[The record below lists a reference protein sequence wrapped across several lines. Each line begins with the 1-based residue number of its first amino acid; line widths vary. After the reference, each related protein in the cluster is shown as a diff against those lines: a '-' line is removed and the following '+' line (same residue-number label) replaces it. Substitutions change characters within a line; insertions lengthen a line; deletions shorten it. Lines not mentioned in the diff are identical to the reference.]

1 MKNTF
6 LFILALGLT
15 FNIFGQTDAI
25 IMEIDGK
32 PVTKSEFLQI
42 YLKNN
47 NDPKYDQ
54 ASMDEYMDLF
64 RKFKLKVAEAEALG
78 YDTIPRLKKEL
89 EGYRKQLATPYLTDS
104 SMNQIMV
111 REAYDRV
118 SEEIRA
124 SHILLRLNPD
134 VTPKDTLLAYNR
146 LLKLRKEIMDGK
158 DFEMVAKGKGG
169 SEDPSV
175 KDNGGDLGYFTAFQM
190 VTPFEDAAYT
200 TPVGEVSMPIR
211 TKFGY
216 HIIQVV
222 DKRPARGT
230 ITAAHIMVA
239 KGDNSGDDEEGSSAS
254 AKKKIDEIYMRLK
267 NGEDFESLAKQFSDD
282 PSTNSKGGV
291 LPTFGSGTTT
301 RMVTNFED
309 AAFSIKEDGGM
320 CEPIETQYGWHII
333 KRLNLVPLASF
344 DKMKK
349 ELENRVSR
357 DDRAKRTQD
366 SFVKKLK
373 EEYNYK
379 AKSARRVNYYKKVLD
394 STYFEGE
401 FKADQVKKNKVLYK
415 MDGQKI
421 RQSEFSEFLAKT
433 YRTQPQQSV
442 ETLVDNQYKE
452 FEKSQILGYE
462 ESKLEMKYPAFKS
475 LMQEYHDGIL
485 LYEVMSDK
493 VWNKGMKDT
502 TGLKTFFETNREN
515 YMWGVRY
522 DAMVYE
528 CLNMDVAKQVAKMI
542 KNDTITSKHVIDK
555 INEKS
560 QLNLSVKTNKFEVNK
575 TPFLIDRNLKKGV
588 NEIYSFE
595 DKFYV
600 VKVDDILPAGMKELK
615 DTKGAVTSDYQN
627 YLEKEWLMEIEK
639 KHPVQINTEVLYN
652 LNK

>member
-1 MKNTF
+1 MKNIF

-15 FNIFGQTDAI
+15 LNLFGQTDAV

-54 ASMDEYMDLF
+54 TSMDEYMELF

-78 YDTIPRLKKEL
+78 YDTVPRLKKEL

-111 REAYDRV
+111 KEAYDRV
-118 SEEIRA
+118 TEEIRA

-134 VTPKDTLLAYNR
+134 VTPKDTLSAYNR
-146 LLKLRKEIMDGK
+146 LMKMRKEIIEGK

-200 TPVGEVSMPIR
+200 TPIGEVSMPIR

-239 KGDNSGDDEEGSSAS
+239 KGDNSDAEEEGSSANV
-254 AKKKIDEIYMRLK
+254 KKKIDEIYIRLK
-267 NGEDFESLAKQFSDD
+267 NGEDFEGLAKQFSDD

-309 AAFSIKEDGGM
+309 AAFSINEDGGI

-373 EEYNYK
+373 KDYDYK
-379 AKSARRVNYYKKVLD
+379 AKSVRRVNYFKNVID
-394 STYFEGE
+394 STFFAGK

-415 MDGQKI
+415 IDGQKI
-421 RQSEFSEFLAKT
+421 RQIEFADFLAKT
-433 YRTQPQQSV
+433 YRTQPQQSA
-442 ETLVDNQYKE
+442 EKLVDDQYKE
-452 FEKSQILGYE
+452 FEKTQILGYE

-502 TGLKTFFETNREN
+502 TGLKTFFENNRQD
-515 YMWGVRY
+515 YIWGVRY

-528 CLNMDVAKQVAKMI
+528 CLNMEVAKQVSDMI
-542 KNDTITSKHVIDK
+542 KYDTITSIHVIDK
-555 INEKS
+555 INAKS
-560 QLNLSVKTNKFEVNK
+560 QLNLSVKTNKFEVDK
-575 TPFLIDRNLKKGV
+575 TPFLSNANLNKGINPV
-588 NEIYSFE
+588 YSFE
-595 DKFYV
+595 DKYYV
-600 VKVDDILPAGMKELK
+600 VKVDDILPAGIKELNE
-615 DTKGAVTSDYQN
+615 TKGAVTSDYQN
-627 YLEKEWLMEIEK
+627 YLEKEWLIEIEK
-639 KHPVQINTEVLYN
+639 KHPVKIYTEVLYN

>member
-1 MKNTF
+1 MKNIL

-15 FNIFGQTDAI
+15 FNLFGQTDAI

-47 NDPKYDQ
+47 NDPKYDKET
-54 ASMDEYMDLF
+54 MDEYMELF

-78 YDTIPRLKKEL
+78 YDTVPRLKKEL

-111 REAYDRV
+111 KESYDRV

-134 VTPKDTLLAYNR
+134 VIPKDTLLAYNR
-146 LLKLRKEIMDGK
+146 LIKMRKEIMDGK
-158 DFEMVAKGKGG
+158 DFEMVAKGKSG

-200 TPVGEVSMPIR
+200 TPIGEVSMPIR

-230 ITAAHIMVA
+230 ITAAHIMVT
-239 KGDNSGDDEEGSSAS
+239 KGDNSGAEEEGSSAS

-267 NGEDFESLAKQFSDD
+267 NGEDFEGLAKQFSDD

-309 AAFSIKEDGGM
+309 AAFSIQEDGGI
-320 CEPIETQYGWHII
+320 CEPIQTQYGWHII

-373 EEYNYK
+373 QDYSYK
-379 AKSARRVNYYKKVLD
+379 AKSVRRVNYLKNVID
-394 STYFEGE
+394 STYFAGE
-401 FKADQVKKNKVLYK
+401 FKADQVKKNKLLYK
-415 MDGQKI
+415 IDGQKI
-421 RQSEFSEFLAKT
+421 RQSEFAGFLAKT

-502 TGLKTFFETNREN
+502 TGLKTFFENNRED
-515 YMWGVRY
+515 YMWGARY

-528 CLNMDVAKQVAKMI
+528 CLNMDVAKQVSDMT

-555 INEKS
+555 INAES
-560 QLNLSVKTNKFEVNK
+560 QLNLSVKTNKFEVDK
-575 TPFLIDRNLKKGV
+575 TPFLTNANLKKGINPV
-588 NEIYSFE
+588 YSFE
-595 DKFYV
+595 EKYYV
-600 VKVDDILPAGMKELK
+600 VKVENILPAGMKELNE
-615 DTKGAVTSDYQN
+615 TRGAVTSDYQN

-639 KHPVQINTEVLYN
+639 KHPVIIYTEVLYN

>member
-1 MKNTF
+1 MKNIF

-15 FNIFGQTDAI
+15 FNLFGQTDAI

-47 NDPKYDQ
+47 NDPKYDKET
-54 ASMDEYMDLF
+54 MDEYMELF

-78 YDTIPRLKKEL
+78 YDTVPRLKKEL

-111 REAYDRV
+111 KESYDRV

-134 VTPKDTLLAYNR
+134 VIPKDTLLAYNR
-146 LLKLRKEIMDGK
+146 LIKMRKEIMDGK
-158 DFEMVAKGKGG
+158 DFEMVAKGKSG

-200 TPVGEVSMPIR
+200 TPIGEVSMPIR

-230 ITAAHIMVA
+230 ITAAHIMVT
-239 KGDNSGDDEEGSSAS
+239 KGDNSGAEEEGSSAS

-267 NGEDFESLAKQFSDD
+267 NGEDFEGLAKQFSDD

-309 AAFSIKEDGGM
+309 AAFSIQEDGGI
-320 CEPIETQYGWHII
+320 CEPIQTQYGWHII

-373 EEYNYK
+373 QDYSYK
-379 AKSARRVNYYKKVLD
+379 AKSVRRVNYFKNVID
-394 STYFEGE
+394 STYFAGE
-401 FKADQVKKNKVLYK
+401 FKADQVKKNKLLYK
-415 MDGQKI
+415 IDGQKI
-421 RQSEFSEFLAKT
+421 RQSEFAGFLAKT

-502 TGLKTFFETNREN
+502 TGLKTFFENNRED
-515 YMWGVRY
+515 YMWGARY

-528 CLNMDVAKQVAKMI
+528 CLNMDVAKQVSDMT

-555 INEKS
+555 INAES
-560 QLNLSVKTNKFEVNK
+560 QLNLSVKTNKFEVDK
-575 TPFLIDRNLKKGV
+575 TPFLTNANLKKGINPV
-588 NEIYSFE
+588 YSFE
-595 DKFYV
+595 EKYYV
-600 VKVDDILPAGMKELK
+600 VKVENILPAGMKELNE
-615 DTKGAVTSDYQN
+615 TRGAVTSDYQN

-639 KHPVQINTEVLYN
+639 KHLVIIDTEVLYN